1 MDEESLADQESAAD
15 DMDVY
20 GYEDTD
26 DFSQHFDNLHPHQR
40 LDESPISLKAS
51 RKASGEPTPIRNY
64 SEDKENTRHES
75 EDESRKSSLENVT
88 DRSLDSVISQYNK
101 DARLMNKAINS
112 DVKIFSKA
120 RVGPKVNL
128 TVENLRRNNSSAES
142 LGSGSL
148 RSRVSDPSLNLPRQ
162 WGRKSQPDKGWLSRI
177 NNRSGKLTGDVP
189 KKQKA
194 DSPIIAESESREWDE
209 PIDEW
214 IQAAA
219 ETPVERNGVSQ
230 AALLSEGSTP
240 TTTHNAKRNMH
251 TGWDGDA
258 DFTARSLQ
266 VSDSPPIRTRDTP
279 QTRIRDPEID
289 EIERQAVATSRL
301 GALREKDSQEFLE
314 RENVVRGASQNPH
327 RSSSR
332 SLKTAS
338 ENSRSKLVSEASFE
352 DAGDPIPDTPVV
364 VYKNGSDLA
373 DHKGDF
379 STGRRRDSSRRPE
392 HERQDSRDILQ
403 KLARATSASPAAA
416 QEVLGRGSSME
427 PSMSGPRNSPIRGAN
442 DQPSVGQQ
450 KDLSQILK
458 AHSES
463 GKSLSGTPSE
473 QGVNSRP
480 VSSKSSIRLQTPQ
493 VIGGWIDNTILD
505 ETPRNST
512 SATSMKT
519 PFVTGAW
526 IDTPLPSGGRGPPM
540 PTPNFEDDKDF
551 ILEGNE
557 KRKLATSDLIKKLS
571 PKSDKEPLR
580 NSSRPLPK
588 SALESVLNDAK
599 ASLDPK
605 PPKPTVSSANSDS
618 EEDPTLNLGES
629 TIQSLEDIL
638 ANETEVSSPP
648 SPPISDE
655 DDKENQSRAADLK
668 PYNRQLSRLKSLL
681 PSIRDARN
689 HIAQLERAVATSN
702 TSNQRPRL
710 PKQPKGECTEAG
722 EFHDFIWPCERCGCT
737 ARSSPNPKDS
747 GGVPKSFITF
757 NFTENLTTLE
767 ILMPRLWRWQ
777 KDDWRPRFTWIGL
790 VLFLGTFWWLAE
802 GWMCD
807 IYCHPLYA
815 VSYEGYGIDI
825 NAPEPPWVLEKMLW
839 RWLSIGTIARP
850 MYVLLRA
857 LVRLAAEVVG
867 WVVGFSSASKEL
879 KDGPGSMDRQP
890 VSIDPSIPRPPWGP
904 DLSMMDDEYL

>member
-1 MDEESLADQESAAD
+1 MADQESAAD

-20 GYEDTD
+20 GYDDTG
-26 DFSQHFDNLHPHQR
+26 DFSQHFDDLHPQQR

-51 RKASGEPTPIRNY
+51 RKASREPTPIRDY

-75 EDESRKSSLENVT
+75 DDDSRKSSLENIT
-88 DRSLDSVISQYNK
+88 DRSLDSIISQHNK

-128 TVENLRRNNSSAES
+128 TVENLRRNNSSVES

-148 RSRVSDPSLNLPRQ
+148 RSRGSDPSLNLPRQ

-219 ETPVERNGVSQ
+219 ETPMERTSSAQ
-230 AALLSEGSTP
+230 AALPSEGSTP
-240 TTTHNAKRNMH
+240 TTTQTTKKNPH

-266 VSDSPPIRTRDTP
+266 VSDSPPIRTRNTP
-279 QTRIRDPEID
+279 QNRIRDTEID
-289 EIERQAVATSRL
+289 EIERKAVTTSRL
-301 GALREKDSQEFLE
+301 GALREKDSQESLG
-314 RENVVRGASQNPH
+314 RETMVRGTPQDPR

-332 SLKTAS
+332 SIKASS
-338 ENSRSKLVSEASFE
+338 ENAKSKLVSEASFE

-364 VYKNGSDLA
+364 IYRHGSEPS
-373 DHKGDF
+373 DHKGDPP
-379 STGRRRDSSRRPE
+379 TDRRRDPSRRPD

-416 QEVLGRGSSME
+416 QEVSDQGASRE
-427 PSMSGPRNSPIRGAN
+427 PLMSGHRPSTSPGASEG
-442 DQPSVGQQ
+442 PSAGQQ
-450 KDLSQILK
+450 KEISQHPK
-458 AHSES
+458 AQSES
-463 GKSLSGTPSE
+463 GKIRSGTPSE

-480 VSSKSSIRLQTPQ
+480 LSSKSSTRLQTPQ
-493 VIGGWIDNTILD
+493 IIGGWIDNTIAD
-505 ETPRNST
+505 ETPRIVTST
-512 SATSMKT
+512 ASMKT

-605 PPKPTVSSANSDS
+605 LSKPTMSSANSDS
-618 EEDPTLNLGES
+618 EEDPTLNLGDS

-638 ANETEVSSPP
+638 ANDTEVSSPP

-655 DDKENQSRAADLK
+655 DDKENQSPRSADLK
-668 PYNRQLSRLKSLL
+668 PYTRQLSRLKSLL

-689 HIAQLERAVATSN
+689 HIAQLERAVATD
-702 TSNQRPRL
+702 NQRPRV
-710 PKQPKGECTEAG
+710 PNQPEGECTEAG

-737 ARSSPNPKDS
+737 ARSPSKLKDS
-747 GGVPKSFITF
+747 GELPRSLITF
-757 NFTENLTTLE
+757 NFKEDLTTLE
-767 ILMPRLWRWQ
+767 IPFPRLWRWK
-777 KDDWRPRFTWIGL
+777 KDDWRPRFTWVGL
-790 VLFLGTFWWLAE
+790 VLFVGTFWWLAE

-825 NAPEPPWVLEKMLW
+825 NAPEPPWVLEQMLW

-850 MYVLLRA
+850 IYVLLRA
-857 LVRLAAEVVG
+857 LIRLAADVVG
-867 WVVGFSSASKEL
+867 WIVEFSSATKGTNA
-879 KDGPGSMDRQP
+879 GPGQMDRQP
-890 VSIDPSIPRPPWGP
+890 ASTDPGIPRPPWGP